1 MPAMKHST
9 ATTQAREMLSALAD
23 GQLVDADYA
32 LALEAC
38 QHDVTLIAEWDAYH
52 LIGDVLRSSAPA
64 AFGADLAFAERVRRR
79 IGSESLA
86 DRISLASDPVV
97 PSRPM
102 SDEKSLPP
110 LEHRYSAAND
120 GNFRWKMVAG
130 FASLAAV
137 GAIAFST
144 FGSLARTDAP
154 QLAFDAGNEQILVS
168 SPQGPVL
175 RDPRLDELLADHRQ
189 LGSASVLQ
197 MPSGFLR
204 NAAFE
209 VPQSGGR

>member
-1 MPAMKHST
+1 MKHPI
-9 ATTQAREMLSALAD
+9 ATTKARELLSALAD
-23 GQLVDADYA
+23 GQVTDVEYA

-38 QHDVTLIAEWDAYH
+38 NHDLTLIAEWSTYH

-64 AFGADLAFAERVRRR
+64 ARGANLAFVDQISQRVAFEAVKAGNALT
-79 IGSESLA
+79 IGSELPTPSVA
-86 DRISLASDPVV
+86 DTSSV
-97 PSRPM
+97 SQF
-102 SDEKSLPP
+102 
-110 LEHRYSAAND
+110 EHRYSAAND
-120 GNFRWKMVAG
+120 ASFRWKMAAG

-137 GAIAFST
+137 CAIAWSA
-144 FGSLARTDAP
+144 FGSLVRTDAP
-154 QLAFDAGNEQILVS
+154 QLAFDAGTEQILVS
-168 SPQGPVL
+168 SPQGPVF

-209 VPQSGGR
+209 VPQNGGR